1 MNENIKIDIVIPY
14 YNASSTID
22 KTFMSIAIQ
31 NIKDKTHTIVID
43 DCSSEE
49 ESMKLLELIEFYKT
63 YFSIEY
69 YRLDKN
75 SGPGVARHEGLNKCT
90 HEYVTFIDADDVF
103 ATSTALFVLLYQLE
117 THEKS
122 DIVSAPFLEEVHTR
136 EDVFDSI
143 QSHTHDMTWMFG
155 KLYRRSFLDKYNIN
169 FNISR
174 ANEDS
179 GFNGLC
185 LLCSNDDTIIYI
197 DDVVYCWNYNPNSIT
212 KNNDYNYN
220 GLRGYIYNHIWSI
233 HKALEIYVNN
243 KDSINGSNIVCHTLN
258 TLTLIFLYKMNL
270 ILTERTQEEL
280 EEYDRWALDFYRD
293 VYIYIRHNITDEVFI
308 QCYNTTWE
316 LHKDLIGNN
325 ILPKSIF
332 DYLESL
338 NNKMLK
344 ELDVIQALDNQGNFI
359 GYVKKDIVDSDKEI
373 AEEDIIGIDKINK
386 YLHNPDYIFKK
397 IT

>member
-31 NIKDKTHTIVID
+31 NIKDKTHTIIID
-43 DCSSEE
+43 DCSTQE
-49 ESMKLLELIEFYKT
+49 ESEKLLELIEFYKT

-69 YRLDKN
+69 HKLDKN
-75 SGPGVARHEGLNKCT
+75 GGPGVARHKGLDKCT

-103 ATSTALFVLLYQLE
+103 ATSTALFMLLYQLE
-117 THEKS
+117 TNKKS
-122 DIVSAPFLEEVHTR
+122 SIVSAPFLEEVHNTND
-136 EDVFDSI
+136 EFDSI
-143 QSHTHDMTWMFG
+143 QPHEHDMTWMFG
-155 KLYRRSFLDKYNIN
+155 KLYKRSFLDKYNIN

-185 LLCSNDDTIIYI
+185 LLCSNEDTIIYLNS
-197 DDVVYCWNYNPNSIT
+197 VVYCWNYNPNSIT

-233 HKALEIYVNN
+233 HKALEIYAKDNN
-243 KDSINGSNIVCHTLN
+243 LINSANIISHTLN
-258 TLTLIFLYKMNL
+258 TLTLIFLYRMNL
-270 ILTERTQEEL
+270 MFSNRSQEQL
-280 EEYDRWALDFYRD
+280 DEYDKWALDFYRD
-293 VYIYIRHNITDEVFI
+293 VYVYIRHNITDDIFI
-308 QCYNTTWE
+308 QCYTNTWE

-325 ILPKSIF
+325 ILPKTIY
-332 DYLESL
+332 DYLELL
-338 NNKMLK
+338 NNKML
-344 ELDVIQALDNQGNFI
+344 EEFSVIQALDNQGNFI
-359 GYVKKDIVDSDKEI
+359 GFVKKEIVDSGKEI
-373 AEEDIIGIDKINK
+373 LINDIITVDKVNK
-386 YLHNPDYIFKK
+386 YLQDPNYIFKT